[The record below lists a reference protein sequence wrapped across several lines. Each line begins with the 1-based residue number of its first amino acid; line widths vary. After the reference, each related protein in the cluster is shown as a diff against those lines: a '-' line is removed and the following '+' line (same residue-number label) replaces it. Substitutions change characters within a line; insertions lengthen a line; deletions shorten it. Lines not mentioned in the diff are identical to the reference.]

1 VHTTTVRFS
10 GETWAQLKEV
20 CERDGIATAQYIREA
35 TIARLAQ
42 SSKLPQVELR
52 PAGLREVDL
61 PRVREPDLVPGQ
73 LEDRVFALRSH
84 PDEA

>member
-1 VHTTTVRFS
+1 MHTTTVRFS

-42 SSKLPQVELR
+42 SSRLPQVERQDRELEELR
-52 PAGLREVDL
+52 G
-61 PRVREPDLVPGQ
+61 RVERIE
-73 LEDRVFALRSH
+73 RALQRRI
-84 PDEA
+84 AR